1 MQTPDDNIGIP
12 VTDDLSRR
20 AVESLKRGQATPPNT
35 QQLLPFSSA
44 ETLTG
49 GDGRV
54 MPRTQSFPQVFL
66 LHPKNLKYVRGESEK
81 PTNSTFNPWIMV
93 LILALS
99 AAAALWIFDLGSFI
113 TRQVATIQRI
123 GLDMGALIRNPL
135 IISLGVVALIVVVL
149 GWAWS
154 YNARIMKRLAGD
166 GTLLLGQILI
176 TNGRWVSSGSG
187 KNRSRSYKVTVA
199 YRVRLPEG
207 QLVDGQQTATRG
219 DLARKGLPV
228 PGTPVAVL
236 YVSELDK
243 MLL

>member
-1 MQTPDDNIGIP
+1 
-12 VTDDLSRR
+12 
-20 AVESLKRGQATPPNT
+20 
-35 QQLLPFSSA
+35 
-44 ETLTG
+44 
-49 GDGRV
+49 V

-113 TRQVATIQRI
+113 TVQVATIQRI
-123 GLDMGALIRNPL
+123 GLNMGALIRNPL
-135 IISLGVVALIVVVL
+135 IISLGVVALIILVS

-176 TNGRWVSSGSG
+176 VNGRWVTSGSG

-199 YRVRLPEG
+199 YRLRLPDG
-207 QLVDGQQTATRG
+207 RLVDGQQTATRG
-219 DLARKGLPV
+219 DFARKALPI

-236 YVSELDK
+236 YVSDADK